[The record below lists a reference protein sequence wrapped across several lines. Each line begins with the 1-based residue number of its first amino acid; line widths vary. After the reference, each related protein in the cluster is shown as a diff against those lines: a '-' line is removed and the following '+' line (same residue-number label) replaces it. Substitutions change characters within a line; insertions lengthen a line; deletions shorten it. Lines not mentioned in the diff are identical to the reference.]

1 MKGSDTARGLAAFL
15 EGSPSCFHAVA
26 NMRDE
31 LLKNGFTELQ
41 ENQKWQLRPG
51 GKYFVTRNGSALIAF
66 TIPDENFTAFRI
78 IASHSDSPSFKI
90 KENPELE
97 SEGHYIRLNVE
108 GYGGMIRAPWF
119 DRPLSVAGRV
129 IVKDKAQG
137 GFRSIL
143 VDIGRDLVM
152 IPNLAIHMDRQINDS
167 CKYNIQKDMLPI
179 YGDLSAKGTFMKLIA
194 DTAGVPEE
202 EILGHDLFLYNRQK
216 GTVWGAS
223 GEFLSCSR
231 LDDLQCAFASL
242 KGFLAGKRQEYL
254 AVHCVLDNEEV
265 GSGTK
270 QGAASTFL
278 YDTLTRIH
286 TSLGLSQEDYL
297 IHLADS
303 FMISADNAH
312 AVHPAHTDK
321 ADPANRPYINGGIV
335 IKFSASQKY
344 CTDGV
349 SAAIF
354 RDLCQRAGVP
364 VQTFV
369 NRSDMAGGSTLGNIS
384 NTQVALNTVDI
395 GLPQLAM
402 HSPYETAGVKDT
414 GYLIRAAEEFFC

>member
-1 MKGSDTARGLAAFL
+1 MKKNISQQLL
-15 EGSPSCFHAVA
+15 EFIENSPTCFHAVQA
-26 NMRDE
+26 MTDILSAE
-31 LLKNGFTELQ
+31 GFTELK
-41 ENQKWQLRPG
+41 ENQKWHIENG
-51 GKYFVTRNGSALIAF
+51 GRYFVTRNGSSLTAF
-66 TIPDENFTAFRI
+66 TVPFQEMKGMHI

-143 VDIGRDLVM
+143 VDIGRDLVI

-278 YDTLTRIH
+278 YETLTRIH

>member
-1 MKGSDTARGLAAFL
+1 MKKNISQQLL
-15 EGSPSCFHAVA
+15 EFIENSPTCFHAVQA
-26 NMRDE
+26 MTDILSAE
-31 LLKNGFTELQ
+31 GFTELK
-41 ENQKWQLRPG
+41 ENQKWHIENG
-51 GKYFVTRNGSALIAF
+51 GRYFVTRNGSSLTAF
-66 TIPDENFTAFRI
+66 TVPFQEMKGMHI

-286 TSLGLSQEDYL
+286 TSLGLSQDDYL

>member
-1 MKGSDTARGLAAFL
+1 MGKNISQQLL
-15 EGSPSCFHAVA
+15 EFIENSPTCFHAVQA
-26 NMRDE
+26 MTDILSAE
-31 LLKNGFTELQ
+31 GFTELK
-41 ENQKWQLRPG
+41 ENQKWHIENG
-51 GKYFVTRNGSALIAF
+51 GRYFVTRNGSSLIAF
-66 TIPDENFTAFRI
+66 TVPVQEMKGMHI

-254 AVHCVLDNEEV
+254 AVHCMLDNEEV